1 MSGIRTP
8 SLPFLFRFEFGFS
21 APLTSYCL
29 IFITGPLAFCLLT
42 VSYPKC
48 SAPDSQF
55 VILSMSSL
63 VTELLPVIVI
73 ANTCSI
79 LSCNLGTR
87 YLADIDLLRSNVSP
101 RVDAID
107 HHLFAHLERSVG
119 LKLSS
124 ASEPS
129 CLVPHLFLK
138 TLCLSG
144 QKAQAGWKAKSQ
156 FTFSCSICPF
166 PWM

>member
-1 MSGIRTP
+1 MLLIITF
-8 SLPFLFRFEFGFS
+8 LPIWKGV
-21 APLTSYCL
+21 C
-29 IFITGPLAFCLLT
+29 GGN
-42 VSYPKC
+42 
-48 SAPDSQF
+48 
-55 VILSMSSL
+55 
-63 VTELLPVIVI
+63 EL
-73 ANTCSI
+73 
-79 LSCNLGTR
+79 
-87 YLADIDLLRSNVSP
+87 
-101 RVDAID
+101 
-107 HHLFAHLERSVG
+107 VG